1 VGRPLTHWLL
11 LFALVAMWGSAF
23 MMTGIAVRAFSPEV
37 LVTAR
42 LLMGAV
48 LLTGLVFARGLHFP
62 LLGRFWLFS
71 FLLAVAGNCAPF
83 WLISFG
89 QQRVESGLAGIL
101 MGIMPL
107 TTMVL
112 AHFFVPGERLNGI
125 KVTGFAIGFVGLV
138 VLLGPAAVLQLEGQG
153 DRLPYEL
160 AILGGAIFYAI
171 NAVVARHRPAADPL
185 VAAAGVMLAGS
196 AIMLPVGL
204 PDIPAQLTAAGA
216 GPLCAL
222 AALGVIATS
231 VATVVFLRLVVI
243 AGPSFTSFINY
254 LIPVW
259 AVLMGVL
266 FLGERPGLSALIAL
280 ALILSGIGLS
290 ELGRRWTGERS
301 AATATAGAAGKSKK
315 RA

>member
-1 VGRPLTHWLL
+1 MA
-11 LFALVAMWGSAF
+11 AL
-23 MMTGIAVRAFSPEV
+23 
-37 LVTAR
+37 
-42 LLMGAV
+42 
-48 LLTGLVFARGLHFP
+48 LLTGLVLVRRLHFP
-62 LLGRFWLFS
+62 RLGRFWLFS
-71 FLLAVAGNCAPF
+71 LLIAVTGTCAPF

-101 MGIMPL
+101 MGIMQL

-112 AHFFVPGERLNGI
+112 AHFFLPGERLNALT
-125 KVTGFAIGFVGLV
+125 VAGFGIGFVGLA
-138 VLLGPAAVLQLEGQG
+138 VLLGPAALSQLEGQG

-171 NAVVARHRPAADPL
+171 NAVVARHRPPADPQ

-196 AIMLPVGL
+196 VIMLPIGL
-204 PDIPAQLTAAGA
+204 PDAPAELAAAPTGS
-216 GPLCAL
+216 LWAL

-231 VATVVFLRLVVI
+231 IATVVFLKLVVI
-243 AGPSFTSFINY
+243 AGPSFTSFMNY

-259 AVLMGVL
+259 AVLMGVV
-266 FLGERPGLSALIAL
+266 FLGERPGLAALAAL

-290 ELGRRWTGERS
+290 ELGRRR
-301 AATATAGAAGKSKK
+301 AGALGSCSRRIDPAAARESKK